1 MRKICTKALLV
12 AGCVLAGA
20 GSAMAQGY
28 PNRPVTIVVGFA
40 PGGLTDSVTRAL
52 ANDLSTTLKQ
62 PFVVE
67 NRSGA
72 AGQIATEYVAR
83 RPNDGYTLL
92 VAGTSYVISPAVQ
105 KKLNYD
111 PVKDFDPLAILV
123 RSPNVLL
130 MNVDTPVQSLQDFL
144 QWGAKQTNIPF
155 ATAGDS
161 SRVTGEM
168 LRKATGFPL
177 TAISYRGAPDVINA
191 TIAGQTPL
199 AIQDMSSVA
208 TFVSAGK
215 MKPIAITGAERS
227 SLMPQVPTMAELG
240 YKAFDTHTL
249 LALFMPAGAP
259 PETVTTLNNAIRQSM
274 ASPKMQAFLKD
285 RFVDPTPPMDV
296 PQLRTFVNAEIGK
309 WRELVRTTGVVL
321 TQ

>member
-1 MRKICTKALLV
+1 VRNFLLR
-12 AGCVLAGA
+12 VLIACCFAAGA
-20 GSAMAQGY
+20 GAASAQGY
-28 PNRPVTIVVGFA
+28 PSRPVTIVVGFA
-40 PGGLTDSVTRAL
+40 PGGLTDIVTRAL
-52 ANDLSTTLKQ
+52 ATELATTFKQ

-105 KKLNYD
+105 KKLAYD
-111 PVKDFDPLAILV
+111 PVKDFDPLAVLV
-123 RSPNVLL
+123 KSPNVLL
-130 MNVDTPVQSLQDFL
+130 MNVDTPVHSVQEFL
-144 QWGAKQTNIPF
+144 TWGAKQPGIPF

-168 LRKATGFPL
+168 LRMTTKLPL
-177 TAISYRGAPDVINA
+177 TAVSYRGAPDVLNA
-191 TIAGQTPL
+191 TIGGQTPL
-199 AIQDMSSVA
+199 AIQDLSSVA
-208 TFVSAGK
+208 PFVSAGK
-215 MKPIAITGAERS
+215 LRPIAVTSAERS

-240 YKAFDTHTL
+240 YKSFDMSTL
-249 LALFMPAGAP
+249 LAMFVPAGSP
-259 PETVTTLNNAIRQSM
+259 PEVVTALNRAIREAM
-274 ASPKMQAFLKD
+274 ATPKMQEFLKS
-285 RFVDPTPPMDV
+285 RSVDPSPPMDV
-296 PQLRTFVNAEIGK
+296 PQLRTFVNSEIDK